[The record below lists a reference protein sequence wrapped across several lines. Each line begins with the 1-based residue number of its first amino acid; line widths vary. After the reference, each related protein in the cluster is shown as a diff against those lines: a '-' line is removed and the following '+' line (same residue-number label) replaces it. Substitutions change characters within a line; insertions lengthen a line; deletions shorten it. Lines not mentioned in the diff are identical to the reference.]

1 MPERQVRFT
10 HSFFDQ
16 LDVLLPTE
24 RGADGSPSATDFL
37 LYELPRIRDLLAADF
52 ERNTLPADDPPVR
65 LFVGAGVLVKSIAV
79 YVLVAPDD
87 VVEVIWLLI
96 DR

>member
-16 LDVLLPTE
+16 LDVLLPAE

-52 ERNTLPADDPPVR
+52 ERTRFQPMIHPSGSSSALAC
-65 LFVGAGVLVKSIAV
+65 
-79 YVLVAPDD
+79 
-87 VVEVIWLLI
+87 W
-96 DR
+96 